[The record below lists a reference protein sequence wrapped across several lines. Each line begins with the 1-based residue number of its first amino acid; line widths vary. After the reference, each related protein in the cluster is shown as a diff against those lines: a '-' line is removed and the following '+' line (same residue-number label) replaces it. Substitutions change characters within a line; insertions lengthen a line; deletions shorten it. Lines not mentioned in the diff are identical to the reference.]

1 MVHEPSDI
9 CLEVTCVII
18 VYISM
23 PGGKNTKISDDRFER
38 LLSGMRLGL
47 SRREACRR
55 AGLSTGAVT
64 NWYRRQE
71 VNGRAKFLCREID
84 RAEAEGE
91 GELLEVV
98 RKNPNSAMTL
108 LARKYP
114 ERYGRQRDEP
124 GLIGGAGNIT
134 IKQLN
139 VMITEARADGNPE
152 SLIAATGIGE
162 DFNEGSSDSGIGKEL
177 ADETIEATGTSD
189 ELLP

>member
-1 MVHEPSDI
+1 
-9 CLEVTCVII
+9 
-18 VYISM
+18 M
-23 PGGKNTKISDDRFER
+23 PDGRNTKMSDDRFER
-38 LLSGMRLGL
+38 LLAGMRLGL
-47 SRREACRR
+47 SRSEACKR
-55 AGLSTGAVT
+55 AGLSTGAVA
-64 NWYRRQE
+64 NWYRRKE
-71 VNGRAKFLCREID
+71 VNQRAKFLCQEID

-98 RKNPNSAMTL
+98 RRNPNSAMTL

-114 ERYGRQRDEP
+114 QRYGRQRDEP

-139 VMITEARADGNPE
+139 VMITEARTNGDPQ
-152 SLIAATGIGE
+152 SLITATGIGE
-162 DFNEGSSDSGIGKEL
+162 DFDESSLDSGIGAEL